1 MTPPYKM
8 TDDPIRN
15 AGLFLIKLIAHNH
28 LGGRVHAS
36 INASEVILSFCNGKD
51 RANVHFFGKGHYDYA
66 YTQDGVFVAGAK
78 EGDLTQKTI
87 NPDLLDYLDA
97 VLLPTKD
104 AALAMVYD
112 HIEDMGFYP
121 AQMSRPDGSGYEK
134 RTEFMDGWN
143 AALIE
148 ITRRLACHEEPRE
161 AA

>member
-8 TDDPIRN
+8 TGDPIRD
-15 AGLFLIKLIAHNH
+15 AGMFLMTLIANNR

-51 RANVHFFGKGHYDYA
+51 RANVHFLGKGQYDYA

-97 VLLPTKD
+97 VLLPKTG
-104 AALAMVYD
+104 
-112 HIEDMGFYP
+112 E
-121 AQMSRPDGSGYEK
+121 QS
-134 RTEFMDGWN
+134 
-143 AALIE
+143 
-148 ITRRLACHEEPRE
+148 
-161 AA
+161 